1 MQTRCYKRRFLFYSA
16 EETRYTVCNIASDV
30 GWGNM
35 KILVCNVGSTSLKYR
50 LFDMG
55 ARETTLAEGKQERVG
70 TQAGIWTHQNAGEPP
85 EKQTLPIPDYAT
97 GILLMQ
103 RALLEATPGSP
114 AALASMEEFDCVAFK
129 VVHAKDVTGVQLLD
143 ERVLAA
149 MAAFNTVAP
158 SHNPPYI
165 AAIRQFQQ
173 ALPHTPLVGSFETGF
188 HAGMPPEAYLY
199 SIPIEISRKYAIR
212 RYGFHGAS
220 HEYVST
226 RAAQLIG
233 RTDFRLISCH
243 LGGSGSLSA
252 VVNGRS
258 IDTNLG
264 LSLQCG
270 IMHNNRCGD
279 IDPYLPI
286 YLMKDFGYTIEQIE
300 TMLNRQSGMLGM
312 SGVSNDLRDVEQ
324 AARAGNEDA
333 KNAVESYCYNIKKQ
347 IGAYAA
353 AMGGVDAIA
362 FAGGIGENSALVRR
376 KALAGLAFLGVS
388 LDEAKNE
395 TAAPDCELTGEGGR
409 ARIFVIATN
418 EEIVVARKAKAF
430 LESRA

>member
-1 MQTRCYKRRFLFYSA
+1 
-16 EETRYTVCNIASDV
+16 
-30 GWGNM
+30 M

-50 LFDMG
+50 LFDLG
-55 ARETTLAEGKQERVG
+55 EREKTLAEGKQERVG
-70 TQAGIWTHQNAGEPP
+70 TQAGIWTHTDAGKPP
-85 EKQTLPIPDYAT
+85 VRQELPIPDYAS

-103 RALLEATPGSP
+103 GALMKQ
-114 AALASMEEFDCVAFK
+114 ALSSMEALDCVAFK

-165 AAIRQFQQ
+165 AAIRQFQA
-173 ALPHTPLVGSFETGF
+173 ALPNTPLVGSFETGF

-199 SIPIEISRKYAIR
+199 SIPIEVSRRYAIR

-226 RAAQLIG
+226 RAAELIE
-233 RTDFRLISCH
+233 RKDFKLISCH
-243 LGGSGSLSA
+243 LGGSGSLCA
-252 VVNGRS
+252 VVNGKS
-258 IDTNLG
+258 VDTNLG

-279 IDPYLPI
+279 IDPYIPI
-286 YLMKDFGYTIEQIE
+286 YLMKDFGYTMDQIE
-300 TMLNRQSGMLGM
+300 TMLNKQSGMLGM

-324 AARAGNEDA
+324 AALAGNEDA
-333 KNAVESYCYNIKKQ
+333 KNAVESYCYQIKKQ

-353 AMGGVDAIA
+353 AMGGVDAVA

-376 KALAGLAFLGVS
+376 KALEGLGFLGVS

-395 TAAPDCELTGEGGR
+395 AAKPDCELTSGNGR

-430 LESRA
+430 LERRA

>member
-1 MQTRCYKRRFLFYSA
+1 
-16 EETRYTVCNIASDV
+16 
-30 GWGNM
+30 M

-50 LFDMG
+50 LFDLG
-55 ARETTLAEGKQERVG
+55 QAENTLAEGKMERVG
-70 TQAGIWTHQNAGEPP
+70 TQAGAWSHQDAGMPL
-85 EKQTLPIPDYAT
+85 EKQTLPLPDYAT
-97 GILLMQ
+97 GIRLMQ
-103 RALLEATPGSP
+103 GALLRQSLE
-114 AALASMEEFDCVAFK
+114 SMESLDCVAFK

-149 MAAFNTVAP
+149 MTAFNTVAP

-165 AAIRQFQQ
+165 AAIRQFQE
-173 ALPHTPLVGSFETGF
+173 ALPNTPMIGSFETGF

-199 SIPIEISRKYAIR
+199 SIPIEVSRKYAIR

-226 RAAQLIG
+226 RTAELMG
-233 RTDFRLISCH
+233 KTDFKLISCH
-243 LGGSGSLSA
+243 LGGSGSLCA

-279 IDPYLPI
+279 IDPYIPI
-286 YLMKDFGYTIEQIE
+286 YLMKDFGYTMEQIE
-300 TMLNRQSGMLGM
+300 TMLNKQSGLLGM
-312 SGVSNDLRDVEQ
+312 SGVSNDLRDVE
-324 AARAGNEDA
+324 AAASAGNEDA
-333 KNAVESYCYNIKKQ
+333 KNAVESYCYQIRKQ

-353 AMGGVDAIA
+353 AMGGVDAIS

-376 KALAGLAFLGVS
+376 RALEGLEFLGVS
-388 LDEAKNE
+388 LDQERNE
-395 TAAPDCELTGEGGR
+395 TARPDCELTRSGSR
-409 ARIFVIATN
+409 ARIFCIATN
-418 EEIVVARKAKAF
+418 EEIVVARKAKAY
-430 LESRA
+430 LESRES